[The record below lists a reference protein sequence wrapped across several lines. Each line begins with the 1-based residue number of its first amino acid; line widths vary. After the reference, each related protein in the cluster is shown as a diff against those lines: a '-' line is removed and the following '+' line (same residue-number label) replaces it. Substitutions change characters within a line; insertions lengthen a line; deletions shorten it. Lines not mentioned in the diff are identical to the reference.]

1 MIRKIIKAEPDWFIA
16 ELVWDLSK
24 KDYENGQ
31 LAFEPIL
38 AWVVSVDEETDNPD
52 GDDVVTMSPVTPM
65 SARVID
71 GNVWIRDP
79 KGLYHLP
86 EIYYDLTEE
95 QAIQAMAEM
104 ERHRELRRKERGI
117 G

>member
-1 MIRKIIKAEPDWFIA
+1 MIRKVIKAEPDWFVA
-16 ELVWDLSK
+16 DLVWDLSK

-38 AWVVSVDEETDNPD
+38 AWVVSVDEESENSELD
-52 GDDVVTMSPVTPM
+52 GVATMSPVTPI
-65 SARVID
+65 SSLGIG

-86 EIYYDLTEE
+86 EVYYDLTEE

-104 ERHRELRRKERGI
+104 ERYRELRSKERGI